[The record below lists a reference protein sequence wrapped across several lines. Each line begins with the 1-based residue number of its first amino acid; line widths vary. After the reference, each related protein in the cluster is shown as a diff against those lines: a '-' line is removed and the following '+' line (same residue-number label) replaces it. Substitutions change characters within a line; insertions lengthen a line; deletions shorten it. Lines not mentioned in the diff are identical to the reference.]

1 MHRAYGI
8 NKNYYGDKV
17 LAKASVLI
25 SVMALSVS
33 ALATVGGGQRIDIL
47 GYDKAEQ
54 KVFVLRHYDDGRGR
68 LPQLY
73 YYDLSSNNPEKL
85 VEVRSL
91 YVNPKTKKY
100 DEFEDNKGRFSNGLK
115 QIKNRVVTLKPT
127 YTQVTVQ
134 VQSLRQQKV
143 TNLQSWLGE
152 IGPGTEYQFNY
163 KLNADEAKYSSPVH
177 SATTYSVCLTT
188 DNVVYKVPNQPYA
201 LATVNYKGTLME
213 GGYDYQDVV
222 LLLQTR

>member
-1 MHRAYGI
+1 MSRVYGI
-8 NKNYYGDKV
+8 NKGHHITKS
-17 LAKASVLI
+17 LAKSGVLM

-33 ALATVGGGQRIDIL
+33 ALATVGGGQRIEIL

-73 YYDLSSNNPEKL
+73 YYDFTSKKPEKL

-91 YVNPKTKKY
+91 YINPKTKKY
-100 DEFEDNKGRFSNGLK
+100 DEFEGSNGRFSAGLK
-115 QIKNRVVTLKPT
+115 QIKNRVVSLKPS

-134 VQSLRQQKV
+134 VETLKQKK
-143 TNLQSWLGE
+143 TNLSSWLGE
-152 IGPGTEYQFNY
+152 IGQGTEYQFNY
-163 KLNADEAKYSSPVH
+163 KLKADEAKLSSSSH

-201 LATVNYKGTLME
+201 LSTVKYKGTLME

-222 LLLQTR
+222 LLNQTK

>member
-1 MHRAYGI
+1 MNTVHSV
-8 NKNYYGDKV
+8 NKS
-17 LAKASVLI
+17 LAKAAVLT

-73 YYDLSSNNPEKL
+73 YYDLSSKSPEKL

-91 YVNPKTKKY
+91 YINPKTKKY
-100 DEFEDNKGRFSNGLK
+100 DEFEDSGGRFSKELK
-115 QIKNRVVTLKPT
+115 QIKNRVVALKPS
-127 YTQVTVQ
+127 YTQVRVQ
-134 VQSLRQQKV
+134 VESLRQQKKS
-143 TNLQSWLGE
+143 NLQSWLGE
-152 IGPGTEYQFNY
+152 IGQGTEYQFNY
-163 KLNADEAKYSSPVH
+163 KLHADEAKYSSPVH
-177 SATTYSVCLTT
+177 SATAYSVCLTS
-188 DNVVYKVPNQPYA
+188 DNVIYKVPNQPYA
-201 LATVNYKGTLME
+201 LSTVKYKGTLME

-222 LLLQTR
+222 LLQQTK

>member
-1 MHRAYGI
+1 MDKVYGI
-8 NKNYYGDKV
+8 NKS
-17 LAKASVLI
+17 LAKAAVLT

-33 ALATVGGGQRIDIL
+33 ALATVGGGQRIEIL

-73 YYDLSSNNPEKL
+73 YYDLSNKNPERL

-91 YVNPKTKKY
+91 YINPKTKKY
-100 DEFEDNKGRFSNGLK
+100 DEFEDSNGRFSAGLK

-134 VQSLRQQKV
+134 VESLRQQKKS
-143 TNLQSWLGE
+143 NLQSWLGE
-152 IGPGTEYQFNY
+152 IGQGTEYQFSY

-188 DNVVYKVPNQPYA
+188 DNVLYKVPNQPYA
-201 LATVNYKGTLME
+201 LTTVKYKGTLME

-222 LLLQTR
+222 LLQQTK

>member
-1 MHRAYGI
+1 MRRVHGMH
-8 NKNYYGDKV
+8 KT
-17 LAKASVLI
+17 LAKAGILI
-25 SVMALSVS
+25 CVMASSVS
-33 ALATVGGGQRIDIL
+33 AFATVGGGQRIDIL
-47 GYDKAEQ
+47 GYDKTEQ

-91 YVNPKTKKY
+91 YINPNSKKY
-100 DEFEDNKGRFSNGLK
+100 DQFQDIKGRFSNGLK

-134 VQSLRQQKV
+134 VESLHQQKK

-152 IGPGTEYQFNY
+152 IGQGTDYQFNY

-177 SATTYSVCLTT
+177 SATTYSVCLTS
-188 DNVVYKVPNQPYA
+188 DNVIYKLPNQPYA
-201 LATVNYKGTLME
+201 LTTVNYKGTLME

-222 LLLQTR
+222 LLQQTN

>member
-1 MHRAYGI
+1 MNTVYGI
-8 NKNYYGDKV
+8 NKSLVKAAV
-17 LAKASVLI
+17 LT
-25 SVMALSVS
+25 SVMALSVP
-33 ALATVGGGQRIDIL
+33 ALATVGGGQRIEIL

-73 YYDLSSNNPEKL
+73 YYDLSSKNPEKL

-91 YVNPKTKKY
+91 YINPKTKKY
-100 DEFEDNKGRFSNGLK
+100 DEFEDSNGRFSKELK

-134 VQSLRQQKV
+134 VESLRQQKKN
-143 TNLQSWLGE
+143 NLQSWLGE
-152 IGPGTEYQFNY
+152 IGQGTEYQFNY

-177 SATTYSVCLTT
+177 SATAYSVCLTA
-188 DNVVYKVPNQPYA
+188 DNVVYKVPNKPYA
-201 LATVNYKGTLME
+201 LSTVKYRGTLME

-222 LLLQTR
+222 LLKQTK